1 MRPNIEDISDSAELR
16 RWYWLKTELA
26 KEAKRLGLK
35 SSGAKFTILERL
47 CHFHDTGEMALP
59 DDKAQRTT
67 SKFDWHATDLTAE
80 TVITDNYKN
89 TQNVRRFFKAHADPN
104 FKFNISFM
112 EWLKANV
119 GKTLGD
125 AAAYWLSQ
133 QDDKT
138 ETKIKPHNQLNQY
151 LRDFMA
157 DNPALGIEDARRAW
171 ALKKELPS
179 ETGRRRYE
187 RSDLDL

>member
-1 MRPNIEDISDSAELR
+1 MCIRDS
-16 RWYWLKTELA
+16 
-26 KEAKRLGLK
+26 
-35 SSGAKFTILERL
+35 
-47 CHFHDTGEMALP
+47 
-59 DDKAQRTT
+59 
-67 SKFDWHATDLTAE
+67 
-80 TVITDNYKN
+80 YKN

-104 FKFNISFM
+104 FKFNIAFM

-125 AAAYWLSQ
+125 AAAYCQSQ

-138 ETKIKPHNQLNQY
+138 TTKIKPHNQLNQY

-179 ETGRRRYE
+179 ETGRHRYE
-187 RSDLDL
+187 RDDLGLLDAAKNDLEQRAQKGSRKKFLAALDKVPDSEPENYDRRP